1 LKPASLAE
9 EPARISWNS
18 TLLLVALFACLCF
31 ALQLMMQFFGLGDAV
46 HSMKSELAMV
56 QLPVA
61 ELQPVAVPDC
71 EVSLKRYV
79 F

>member
-1 LKPASLAE
+1 
-9 EPARISWNS
+9 
-18 TLLLVALFACLCF
+18 
-31 ALQLMMQFFGLGDAV
+31 MMQFFGLGDAV